1 MDITKLLNESLEP
14 ATAELVQ
21 EAIATAITEGVK
33 DAATQQAQQAQKSQ
47 EEIENISLTYDEE
60 MKKAAKK
67 VAELEKFY
75 KQQSK
80 IAVDRVLKA
89 YDDADR
95 LEEHYIG
102 QLQEA
107 ADQYITETSQE
118 SVSKLQESIAQYVAE
133 KAEIIEHAQ
142 VFAEKVRQ
150 DTLDEMQGMVQEA
163 TQEFIKENQAQFDGL
178 DKMARYETALNN
190 IRESFEKIGLNL
202 SENEAFTALEES
214 VSTKDKEIKEL
225 KESLAAKDK
234 EIFEQAKVTKFKELT
249 ESMSELQR
257 DKFQTLSEAINAK
270 DINEYSKTLG
280 YIIASTQAI
289 NEKTINEKVENDKSL
304 NTNEEVNALNEA
316 VKSVNKA
323 DLRAQEIMAK
333 MI

>member
-95 LEEHYIG
+95 LEEHYIE

-150 DTLDEMQGMVQEA
+150 DTLDEMQSMVQEA
-163 TQEFIKENQAQFDGL
+163 TQEFIKENKAQFDEL
-178 DKMARYETALNN
+178 DKMARYESALNN

-202 SENEAFTALEES
+202 SENEAFTTLEES
-214 VSTKDKEIKEL
+214 VSNKDKEIQQL

-289 NEKTINEKVENDKSL
+289 NEKTINEKVENEKSL

-323 DLRAQEIMAK
+323 DLRAQEIMAR